1 MPPYIDGIHEPGQL
15 FFRTGDGLF
24 VPFPGIQELMLPKT
38 DDPAYADAVC
48 IKEAAE
54 STITGQLTKQSEKAL
69 KKLIRP
75 MMNKRIREIR
85 KYKRKKEKIR
95 RMILKSGGICIL

>member
-1 MPPYIDGIHEPGQL
+1 MPPYIDEVHEPGQL
-15 FFRTGDGLF
+15 YFRADGGLF
-24 VPFPGIQELMLPKT
+24 VPFPGIQEMTLPKI

-48 IKEAAE
+48 IKEATDF
-54 STITGQLTKQSEKAL
+54 TIIGQLTKQSEKSL

-75 MMNKRIREIR
+75 MMNKRMRAIR

>member
-1 MPPYIDGIHEPGQL
+1 MPPYIDEIHEPGQL
-15 FFRTGDGLF
+15 FFSTGDGLF
-24 VPFPGIQELMLPKT
+24 VPFPGIQALTLPKI

-48 IKEAAE
+48 IKEATDL
-54 STITGQLTKQSEKAL
+54 TITGQLTKQSEKSL
-69 KKLIRP
+69 KKLFRP
-75 MMNKRIREIR
+75 MMQKRMRAIR